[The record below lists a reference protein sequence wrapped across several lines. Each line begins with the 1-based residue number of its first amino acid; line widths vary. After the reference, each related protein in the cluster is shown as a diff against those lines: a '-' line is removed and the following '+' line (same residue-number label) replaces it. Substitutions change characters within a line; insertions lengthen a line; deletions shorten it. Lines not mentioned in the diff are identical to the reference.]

1 MADRPIFSS
10 SAVHDVELLSGLISV
25 LGPSSLMYIGDS
37 GIWSYPGE
45 EAVKLAI
52 ADVVDEQKSL
62 LGRAEGLLADLETP
76 APQYG
81 FPLSLTAWH
90 DLELQHLLPRLLRDL
105 EQRSAKLSRMV
116 DVPGRLPASRT
127 VDDLVQESVMCISE
141 HIDALRQLLPQ
152 AAVAAAPTTL

>member
-1 MADRPIFSS
+1 MADRSS
-10 SAVHDVELLSGLISV
+10 SSLSAAHDVELLSGLIAV
-25 LGPSSLMYIGDS
+25 LGPSPLMYVGDS

-62 LGRAEGLLADLETP
+62 LGRAEGLLADFETP

-90 DLELQHLLPRLLRDL
+90 DLDLQHLLPRLLQDL
-105 EQRSAKLSRMV
+105 EQRSAKLNRMV
-116 DVPGRLPASRT
+116 DAPVRPLASRT
-127 VDDLVQESVMCISE
+127 VDDLLQESLSCVGE
-141 HIDALRQLLPQ
+141 HIDALRQLLPP
-152 AAVAAAPTTL
+152 AAIATAPTMS